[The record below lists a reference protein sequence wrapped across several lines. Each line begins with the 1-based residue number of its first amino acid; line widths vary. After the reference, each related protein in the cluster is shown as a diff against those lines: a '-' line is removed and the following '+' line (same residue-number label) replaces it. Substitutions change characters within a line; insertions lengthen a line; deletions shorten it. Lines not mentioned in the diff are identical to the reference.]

1 MTAVETVPG
10 TAAAEEQ
17 PASRAGEL
25 LRWGLPALA
34 LLLGLAMAAAG
45 WSVRAGARDR
55 DAAAREQLAGQVV
68 GQVEA
73 ALGRAFSYSA
83 DQDEAGRSAA
93 RAAFTGAAEEQYRR
107 LSEQLR
113 GWTAEQRLTLTT
125 RAVATGV
132 IRLTGDRAELLV
144 LLDQSARRGADP
156 PVLTGAQLRVTARP
170 VDGRWV
176 ISDLTSL

>member
-1 MTAVETVPG
+1 M
-10 TAAAEEQ
+10 
-17 PASRAGEL
+17 REL
-25 LRWGLPALA
+25 LHWGLPALA

-45 WSVRAGARDR
+45 WSVRAGAGDR
-55 DAAAREQLAGQVV
+55 DLDGTDPAAREQVV

-170 VDGRWV
+170 VDGHWV